1 MFLLLLILSSIVI
14 YVTYRIFLL
23 TKRNLKELKL
33 VHYILDQHERNL
45 ITWTQ
50 DDFYARRSHPFYVG
64 KSSDLEMY
72 LNIWSD
78 KSCWITFKT
87 SDNKYLTL
95 DSQIYPEIYIIAK
108 EIRERFKYKKPI
120 DQVLSK
126 LKIDKNIERDRKI
139 DSILKDD
146 SILNKVKSLFIK

>member
-1 MFLLLLILSSIVI
+1 MFLLFLLIFI
-14 YVTYRIFLL
+14 YVAYRIFLL
-23 TKRNLKELKL
+23 TKRKLKELKL

-45 ITWTQ
+45 ITWTHNFLRPTQ
-50 DDFYARRSHPFYVG
+50 LSFVG

-72 LNIWSD
+72 LRIWSD